1 MVFQFFIAFSIDF
14 AKDWFHKVVKGVPF
28 GGGIF
33 RYGLHRKS
41 PKIGKIRRF

>member
-28 GGGIF
+28 GGVIVVF
-33 RYGLHRKS
+33 NLSQVLNEIVQKR
-41 PKIGKIRRF
+41 